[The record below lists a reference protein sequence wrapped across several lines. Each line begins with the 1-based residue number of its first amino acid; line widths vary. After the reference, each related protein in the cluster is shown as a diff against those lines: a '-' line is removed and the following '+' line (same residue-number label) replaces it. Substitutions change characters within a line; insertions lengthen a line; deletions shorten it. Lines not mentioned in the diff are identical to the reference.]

1 LSNFHELVDKNKEGI
16 SELFSDNQ
24 YIQ

>member
-1 LSNFHELVDKNKEGI
+1 LRNFHELLDKNKEGI